1 ENALYRR
8 RYIVPPMYI
17 IVNEHREPFLVGFG
31 TGIRAS
37 VLGYFIRVDY
47 GWGLEDGV
55 INDGY
60 WNVSL
65 SLDF

>member
-1 ENALYRR
+1 MVLNTELRFPVVRVFANK
-8 RYIVPPMYI
+8 P
-17 IVNEHREPFLVGFG
+17 
-31 TGIRAS
+31 
-37 VLGYFIRVDY
+37 LGYFIRVDY